1 MTASI
6 VQVTDADIDEVR
18 AIFREYEQWVGL
30 NLCFQSFEE
39 ELAALPGFYAPPDG
53 RLYLAW
59 INGEAVGCIGMRKLE
74 AGVCEMKRLYLREA
88 ARGLGVG
95 RAVSDKGITEAREIG
110 YLRMRLD
117 TDPPKMEKA
126 VRLYESYGFHEI
138 PPYYDNPYGK
148 TLFMEKP
155 L

>member
-95 RAVSDKGITEAREIG
+95 RSLIDKVITEAREIG

-117 TDPPKMEKA
+117 TYPPKMEKA
-126 VRLYESYGFHEI
+126 LRLYESYGFHEI
-138 PPYYDNPYGK
+138 PPYYDNPHGE
-148 TLFMEKP
+148 TLFLELM